1 MTAQDLQTAIDA
13 LAAQAAKTQAEVTAL
28 KNTPPLITQE
38 QLDKATADVTAA
50 AATLSAL

>member
-13 LAAQAAKTQAEVTAL
+13 LAAAVTKVQTDVTAL

-38 QLDKATADVTAA
+38 QLDANTAAVTAVT
-50 AATLSAL
+50 ATLSAL